1 MECHDAFMYGAA
13 LGVAQNRIEMPSY
26 EEELIFN
33 SLCMSLF
40 DLLWCYRVSVSLDK
54 EDFTEKVPQL
64 REAFWIL
71 MNEKDRIE
79 EEAYAKV

>member
-1 MECHDAFMYGAA
+1 MESYDAFIYGAA
-13 LGVAQNRIEMPSY
+13 VRVTHNRIEMSSY

-71 MNEKDRIE
+71 MNEKVRIE